1 MTEVAQTG
9 KEAKMTM
16 YIHMKQ
22 LENEQSPRDVSKV
35 ESRLTSS
42 ETLPSGD
49 SKAKRAH
56 SL

>member
-16 YIHMKQ
+16 YIPMKQ
-22 LENEQSPRDVSKV
+22 LKNEQSPRDVSKV